1 MAEREGISEDTLL
14 GGKVRLLQPM
24 AGHRAGTDAVLAAAL
39 AGPEGGEGIVD
50 LGSASGAIGLI
61 LAASLPD
68 ARVVLAER
76 DSSLAAL
83 ARENVALNGF
93 ADRAGV
99 AEIDAFDQPAR
110 WSETWPEALLPL
122 GQADLVVTNPPFFD
136 DPRARP
142 SPDPGRRAAHMMAGG
157 GLREWIAA
165 AARLL
170 RPGGRLV
177 MIHRADALAACLGA
191 LPPAFGTIILRPVLP
206 RADADA
212 SRIVLS
218 ARKGGRGPLAIR
230 PPLVL
235 HGPDGRFT
243 PEAAA
248 LHANPVEAG
257 PSGDATARRRRPR
270 P

>member
-1 MAEREGISEDTLL
+1 MAEREEASEDALL
-14 GGKVRLLQPM
+14 GGKIRLLQPR
-24 AGHRAGTDAVLAAAL
+24 AGHRAGTDAVLAAAF
-39 AGPEGGEGIVD
+39 AGPKAGEGIVD

-61 LAASLPD
+61 LAASVPE

-76 DSSLAAL
+76 DSALAAL
-83 ARENVALNGF
+83 ARENVALNGV
-93 ADRAGV
+93 ADRVGV
-99 AEIDAFDQPAR
+99 AEIDAFDRPAR
-110 WSETWPEALLPL
+110 WREAWPQALLPL

-136 DPRARP
+136 GSGARP
-142 SPDPGRRAAHMMAGG
+142 SPDPGRRAAHVMAGG

-191 LPPAFGTIILRPVLP
+191 LAPAFGTIVLRPILP

-218 ARKGGRGPLAIR
+218 ARKGGRGPLVIR

-235 HGPDGRFT
+235 HGSDGGFT

-257 PSGDATARRRRPR
+257 RE
-270 P
+270 